1 MSAVT
6 DSEKDRP
13 LAKPAGATGP
23 TPPPVP
29 AEPLPAETRRLPKA
43 ASRPA
48 PVLAIL
54 RARWP
59 WLVVATLLGTLAGL
73 FLGGS
78 PSYQATATLRLS
90 TINDPNRVK
99 QVGQTYERVAAF
111 PGVVEIAVAALR
123 DAKNADV
130 PAALRSLPA
139 DTLSARI
146 GPNVKGAWT
155 VDTDLVDITVKD
167 PIAGNALAEANAIAD
182 AVVRYG
188 EQQRDVRVSE
198 ISRGITSLIQKQQL
212 GGSGS
217 PNGTAETARLTQIG
231 TQTGTE
237 QIGAYV
243 DAASVSVSSPAQQ
256 AVAAGASRPVSAG
269 LGAMGGLLL
278 GGLGALVLGAGRRRV
293 RTPAE
298 LRSLAPELNLRAT
311 TQAGEVAGRLLESGH
326 STLVVLSLPST
337 PSSASRFAAAVA
349 NHLRTHGS
357 SVTLVNAI
365 ALESGDATSMS
376 LPDEVWVL
384 RRDIR
389 QDVKSYFSTDV
400 LVVACTAEPEAVGLI
415 SGQSDLMAVIVAK
428 EGRSTLQQIWDTVGA
443 VESADPIVVLAP

>member
-6 DSEKDRP
+6 DSEQDRP

-59 WLVVATLLGTLAGL
+59 WLVVATLLGTIAGL
-73 FLGGS
+73 FLGGT

-99 QVGQTYERVAAF
+99 QVGQTYERVAGF
-111 PGVVEIAVAALR
+111 PGVVDIAVSALR
-123 DAKNADV
+123 DAKTANV
-130 PAALRSLPA
+130 PASLRA
-139 DTLSARI
+139 VDRETLASRI
-146 GPNVKGAWT
+146 GPNIKGTWT
-155 VDTDLVDITVKD
+155 VDTDLVDVTVKD
-167 PIAGNALAEANAIAD
+167 PNAAYALAEANAIAD
-182 AVVRYG
+182 AVVTYG
-188 EQQRDVRVSE
+188 EQQRDVR
-198 ISRGITSLIQKQQL
+198 ITQIARDINAQL
-212 GGSGS
+212 NKPLVGGTGG
-217 PNGTAETARLTQIG
+217 NAETARQQAYG
-231 TQTGTE
+231 TQAATA
-237 QIGAYV
+237 QIAAIL
-243 DAASVSVSSPAQQ
+243 DASSVSVSSPAQQ
-256 AVAAGASRPVSAG
+256 AVAAGASRAVSAG

-278 GGLGALVLGAGRRRV
+278 GGLGTLALGAGRRRV

-365 ALESGDATSMS
+365 ALESGDSTSMS

-443 VESADPIVVLAP
+443 VETADPIVVLAP

>member
-1 MSAVT
+1 MSVT

-13 LAKPAGATGP
+13 LAKPAGASGP
-23 TPPPVP
+23 TPAPVP

-48 PVLAIL
+48 PVLALL

-59 WLVVATLLGTLAGL
+59 WLVVATLVGTIAGL
-73 FLGGS
+73 FLGGA
-78 PSYQATATLRLS
+78 PTYQATATLRLS

-111 PGVVEIAVAALR
+111 PDVVDIAVAALR
-123 DAKNADV
+123 DAKTPGVPTSLRSMPADV
-130 PAALRSLPA
+130 LA
-139 DTLSARI
+139 ARI
-146 GPNVKGAWT
+146 GPNIKGTWT
-155 VDTDLVDITVKD
+155 TDTDLVDVTVKD
-167 PIAGNALAEANAIAD
+167 PNANYALYEANAIAD
-182 AVVRYG
+182 AVVTYG
-188 EQQRDVRVSE
+188 NQQRDQRVSDIAKN
-198 ISRGITSLIQKQQL
+198 ISSLLGRQL
-212 GGSGS
+212 TGGSGG
-217 PNGTAETARLTQIG
+217 NAETNREITIG
-231 TQTGTE
+231 QQTGTA
-237 QIGAYV
+237 QISAV
-243 DAASVSVSSPAQQ
+243 LDASSVGVSSPAQQ

-269 LGAMGGLLL
+269 LGALGGLLL
-278 GGLGALVLGAGRRRV
+278 GALGALLLGAGRRRV

-365 ALESGDATSMS
+365 ALESGDASSMS